1 MNMTRV
7 AFLCYT
13 DCMISRYMR
22 DLAANPASGAI
33 RKMFEEG
40 ELLKKRYGAE
50 NVYDFSLGNPDM
62 AVPQN
67 VLDAIKKIAGGTDHG
82 YMQNAGYM
90 SARNAMAQKT
100 AVEQGVAVAAE
111 HVVMSCGAA
120 GALNATLKALLND
133 GDEVIVPAPYFAEYD
148 YYIHNHGGTIVRAR
162 TREDFSL
169 DVDAIAA
176 LLSER
181 TAAVLL
187 NSPNNPTGRIY
198 PSSDI
203 AQLADALAS
212 HAAQGHRLPY
222 LICDEPY
229 RAITYGGKTV
239 APVFPVYENAVIVTS
254 FAKNLSLPGERI
266 GYIAVNPACKEARD
280 FIAAAIFATRI
291 LGYVNAPAFFQK
303 VVAESWNAPCDYS
316 LYETRCTIL
325 KEIMDHAELF
335 YAEPDGAF
343 YLFVKV
349 PEQWH
354 GDDIA
359 FVHHLKKYNILCA
372 PGSSFGGAG
381 WFRIAYCVSEKTI
394 RSSREAFFRA
404 VHDVGK

>member
-1 MNMTRV
+1 MLDV
-7 AFLCYT
+7 
-13 DCMISRYMR
+13 
-22 DLAANPASGAI
+22 LASPASGAI

-40 ELLKKRYGAE
+40 ELLKKKYGAE

-62 AVPQN
+62 PVPQK
-67 VLDAIKKIAGGTDHG
+67 VLDAIKKVADSTEHG
-82 YMQNAGYM
+82 YMPNAGYM
-90 SARNAMAQKT
+90 SAREAMAQKT
-100 AVEQGVAVAAE
+100 AQEQGVAVGAE

-120 GALNATLKALLND
+120 GALNAALKAILND
-133 GDEVIVPAPYFAEYD
+133 GDEVIVPSPYFAEYD
-148 YYIHNHGGTIVRAR
+148 HYIYNHGGKIVRVK
-162 TREDFSL
+162 TCKDFSL
-169 DVDAIAA
+169 DVAAIAA
-176 LLSER
+176 SLSER

-198 PSSDI
+198 PTSDI
-203 AQLADALAS
+203 ALLADALAS
-212 HAAQGHRLPY
+212 HAEKGHRLPY

-229 RAITYGGKTV
+229 RAITYGGKIV

-266 GYIAVNPACKEARD
+266 GYIAVNPSCREARD

-316 LYETRCTIL
+316 LYKTRCEL
-325 KEIMDHAELF
+325 VKEIMDYAGLH
-335 YAEPDGAF
+335 YAEPEGAF

-349 PEQWH
+349 PDAWH

-359 FVHHLKKYNILCA
+359 FVNHLKTYNILCA
-372 PGSSFGGAG
+372 PGSSFGGKG

-404 VHDVGK
+404 VHDKMH